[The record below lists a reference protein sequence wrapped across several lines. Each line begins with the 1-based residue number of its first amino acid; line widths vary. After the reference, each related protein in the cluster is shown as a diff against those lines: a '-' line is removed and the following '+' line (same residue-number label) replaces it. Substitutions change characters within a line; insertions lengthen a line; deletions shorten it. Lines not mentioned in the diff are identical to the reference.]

1 MLGIVVFGSNACYT
15 EDGTWY
21 DLTPALLVRLGEVA
35 DGFAERTKVTKAI
48 GSTLQ
53 NTAMKIITIVNQHKD
68 HIPPITTSEAN
79 PFPYHIDLN
88 PRVEG
93 WGRSIGIF

>member
-1 MLGIVVFGSNACYT
+1 MPRSNPCDA
-15 EDGTWY
+15 EDRDRYSYPSRNLERSWIS
-21 DLTPALLVRLGEVA
+21 DHSP
-35 DGFAERTKVTKAI
+35 ERTKVTKAI

-53 NTAMKIITIVNQHKD
+53 KTAIKIITIVNRNKD
-68 HIPPITTSEAN
+68 HIPPITTSETN

-93 WGRSIGIF
+93 WGKSMGIF